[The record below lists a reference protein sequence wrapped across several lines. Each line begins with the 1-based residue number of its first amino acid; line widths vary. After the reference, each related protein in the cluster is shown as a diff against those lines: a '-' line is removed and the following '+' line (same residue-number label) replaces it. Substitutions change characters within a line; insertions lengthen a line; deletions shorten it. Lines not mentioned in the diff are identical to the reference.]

1 MNQVQQQQLK
11 RRVKSTV
18 SDIDQLHA
26 QLAVVRTYCAELA
39 VVMRQ
44 IREDA
49 IRAKQLVAQQQEL
62 QRRRNRLKVV
72 S

>member
-49 IRAKQLVAQQQEL
+49 IRAQQITAQQHEY
-62 QRRRNRLKVV
+62 QRRRNNIKLV